1 MVPGT
6 SLVAVEVLETIEKYP
21 RITPAEI
28 AEKTKNSAQ
37 YVRNTLRVLT
47 ELQLVETPV
56 RGVYVI
62 TELGKDILNQAQEK
76 AES

>member
-6 SLVAVEVLETIEKYP
+6 SLVAVEVLQTIEKYP

-28 AEKTKNSAQ
+28 AKKTNNSVQ

-47 ELQLVETPV
+47 ELQLAETPV

-62 TELGKDILNQAQEK
+62 TDLGKYILKEAQKE
-76 AES
+76 AE